1 MHSQKVSI
9 SVQNTKWTKGSSM
22 KEIFADKD
30 VVVIGNAL
38 SLNEKKLESLIG
50 ENTLTCAF
58 NRGVERFKP
67 DVAFL
72 SIADGWNT
80 EVDIGNAVSIH
91 VSSEGRPSLTAD
103 YTIPMRVIN
112 KLKPHVGYRPSS
124 GCIANAFLSQRLLG
138 IKSVTLIGF
147 DFKQTPTYYDQ
158 KTSSADEPHD
168 YVRERKFTI
177 SYFIHERNYNII

>member
-1 MHSQKVSI
+1 
-9 SVQNTKWTKGSSM
+9 M
-22 KEIFADKD
+22 KEIFANKD

-58 NRGVERFKP
+58 NKGVEKFKP
-67 DVAFL
+67 DVAFS
-72 SIADGWNT
+72 SIADSWNSLI
-80 EVDIGNAVSIH
+80 DLGSAVSIH
-91 VSSEGRPSLTAD
+91 VSSQGRPSLTAD

-112 KLKPHVGYRPSS
+112 KLKPHVGHRPST
-124 GCIANAFLSQRLLG
+124 GCIANAFLSQRSLG

-158 KTSSADEPHD
+158 KRTPADEPHD

-177 SYFIHERNYNII
+177 SYFIKECNYNII

>member
-1 MHSQKVSI
+1 
-9 SVQNTKWTKGSSM
+9 M
-22 KEIFADKD
+22 KEVFANKD
-30 VVVIGNAL
+30 VVVIGNAA

-58 NRGVERFKP
+58 NKGVEKFKP

-72 SIADGWNT
+72 SIADIWNSHIDLGT
-80 EVDIGNAVSIH
+80 ALSIH
-91 VSSEGRPSLTAD
+91 VSSKGRPSLTAD

-112 KLKPHVGYRPSS
+112 KLKPHVGYRPST
-124 GCIANAFLSQRLLG
+124 GCIANAFLSQRSLG
-138 IKSVTLIGF
+138 IKSITLIGF

-158 KTSSADEPHD
+158 KRTPADEPHD

-177 SYFIHERNYNII
+177 SYFINERNYNII